1 MEELIDQA
9 LAVAKGMW
17 RFRWQSLL
25 VAWVIGIVA
34 VVVVFRIPDE
44 YEATARIYV
53 DTQSIL
59 RPLMS
64 GLAVQPNVD
73 QQVVMLSRTLI
84 SRPNV
89 EKLVRMADLDLKV
102 DSKARQEELVGKL
115 MSGLEIKSVGRDN
128 LYTLSYRDSEPA
140 KAQRVIQA
148 LVSIFVESSLG
159 NSRSDT
165 ATAKLFINDQIK
177 SYEEKLQEAEAKLK
191 QFKLKNINLQFSEG
205 KDSAA
210 QLATLADQLDAARVL
225 LHEAEHARD
234 AARTQLNNEKAANA
248 NLTTQSLLQ
257 ESAVNL
263 ATPEIDSRIDVQKR
277 NLDTLLQRYTDQHP
291 DVIATRHL
299 IQELEEQKKKQVA
312 ELRKAAMT
320 GPGVGSSNNNENLVY
335 QELNRLLATSEVQVA
350 GLQARVADYSA
361 RYERAKDAIKTAP
374 QLEAEASQLNR
385 DYTINKK
392 NYEDLVARRESAVM
406 SGDLESASGVAD
418 FRLIDPPRV
427 SNKPVSPNRL
437 VLLGAALLASL
448 GAGFGFAFLASQL
461 RPVFFNT
468 GDLRAHLELPVLGI
482 VSRVTSDAER
492 RLEKVY
498 LMRFL
503 AGSGSLVG
511 IFVATIVVMSVV
523 AARRAG
529 GE

>member
-1 MEELIDQA
+1 MEELIDQV

-25 VAWVIGIVA
+25 VAWIVGIVA
-34 VVVVFRIPDE
+34 VIVVFRIPDD

-84 SRPNV
+84 SRPNI

-102 DSKARQEELVGKL
+102 DSKARQEQLIADL

-128 LYTLSYRDSEPA
+128 LYTLSYRDSDPA
-140 KAQRVIQA
+140 RAQRVIQA

-159 NSRSDT
+159 NTRNDT
-165 ATAKLFINDQIK
+165 ATAKTFINDQIK
-177 SYEEKLQEAEAKLK
+177 SYEEKLRDAEAKLK
-191 QFKLKNINLQFSEG
+191 AFKLKNIQIQFSEG
-205 KDSAA
+205 RDSAG
-210 QLATLADQLDAARVL
+210 QLATLSEQLDSARVA
-225 LHEAEHARD
+225 LHEAQNARD
-234 AARTQLNNEKAANA
+234 AAKAQLENEKAANA
-248 NLTTQSLLQ
+248 NQTTQSLLQ
-257 ESAVNL
+257 ESAVTL
-263 ATPEIDSRIDVQKR
+263 ATPEIDSRIDVQKK

-291 DVIATRHL
+291 DVVATRHL
-299 IQELEEQKKKQVA
+299 IEDLEAQKKKQVA
-312 ELRKAAMT
+312 ELRRAAMAAPSLGT
-320 GPGVGSSNNNENLVY
+320 SNTENLVY
-335 QELNRLLATSEVQVA
+335 QELNRLLASSQVQVA
-350 GLQARVADYSA
+350 SLQARVSDYSA

-385 DYTINKK
+385 DYAINKK
-392 NYEDLVARRESAVM
+392 NYEDLVARRESAEM

-437 VLLGAALLASL
+437 VLLAAALFAALA
-448 GAGFGFAFLASQL
+448 AGVGFAFVATQL

-468 GDLRAHLELPVLGI
+468 GDLRAQLQLPVLGV
-482 VSRVTSDAER
+482 VSRVTSEAEK
-492 RLEKVY
+492 RLDRVH

-511 IFVATIVVMSVV
+511 IFVAMIIVMSVV

-529 GE
+529 GG